1 MISRLWHDLITL
13 PSQGDHNLIFYLYLN
28 RYIRCMRSFLML
40 ILLIGALWAIDAI
53 AFGGEYSTAIWQEAN
68 YQGQK
73 LNYELQYTFRKLGL

>member
-1 MISRLWHDLITL
+1 
-13 PSQGDHNLIFYLYLN
+13 
-28 RYIRCMRSFLML
+28 MRSFLML